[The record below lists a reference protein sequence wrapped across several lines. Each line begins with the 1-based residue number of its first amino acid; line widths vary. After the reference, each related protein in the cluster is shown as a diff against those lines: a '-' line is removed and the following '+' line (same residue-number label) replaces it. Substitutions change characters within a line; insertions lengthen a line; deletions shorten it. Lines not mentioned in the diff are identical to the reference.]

1 MVDQAKMQTQRKCSI
16 CGGLGHNSRGCT
28 ARPGTVAAPPASE
41 GGVASERTL
50 KRAHS
55 GEEELSSES
64 DTEQS
69 VQRKERK
76 RGEETASALG
86 VLPTFRSIEG
96 SQCSDWA
103 LLLRRQPVDG
113 GRAPQISCRA
123 QKARKGQ
130 SVSSPLKEAVLPVHG
145 NALTSQGQRAMGL
158 CQ

>member
-1 MVDQAKMQTQRKCSI
+1 MQTQRKCSI
-16 CGGLGHNSRGCT
+16 CGGIGHNSRGCM
-28 ARPGTVAAPPASE
+28 ARAGTVAAPPASE
-41 GGVASERTL
+41 EAVASERTL
-50 KRAHS
+50 MRAHNN
-55 GEEELSSES
+55 EEDASSES

-86 VLPTFRSIEG
+86 ALPTFKAIRG
-96 SQCSDWA
+96 SQSSDVA
-103 LLLRRQPVDG
+103 LLTRRKSVDG

-130 SVSSPLKEAVLPVHG
+130 STSSPLNEALLPMPG
-145 NALTSQGQRAMGL
+145 NPLTSEASKRWGL